1 MVVSA
6 ALTKLSCLL
15 ANADLSVQEIRKEM
29 SRSIRGELTEQSE
42 IHFAHPNSFLPPK
55 VSSLTAL
62 GYAVA
67 NGSHEEITAIIKE
80 TKEFLLNEFDY
91 SGNTPL
97 VSDIFDF
104 LVSSFPFA
112 SSRGYC
118 SRLCL
123 SSNEGIGRK
132 ANGWGQ
138 PFVAAGPVHPFQ
150 FHPSRCITS

>member
-1 MVVSA
+1 LVVVSA

-112 SSRGYC
+112 SSRGCC

-132 ANGWGQ
+132 GN
-138 PFVAAGPVHPFQ
+138 
-150 FHPSRCITS
+150 T